1 MTGLIILGALALVM
15 VTTVVTNWLDNRQ
28 ASSRKDR
35 RQIRAYEE
43 WMADLYALAIQ
54 SQGIDP
60 FAEIVAGRVHEFH
73 NNQKG
78 INP

>member
-15 VTTVVTNWLDNRQ
+15 VTTLVTNWLDNRHS
-28 ASSRKDR
+28 SSRKDR

-43 WMADLYALAIQ
+43 WMAETYALAIQ
-54 SQGIDP
+54 SQDIDP
-60 FAEIVAGRVHEFH
+60 FAQIVAGRVREFH